1 MPATAEPPAE
11 PAAAPRPRA
20 RRRRAP
26 KYAVKSDLIQPILDA
41 ELSPVTKRVYLTRL
55 RTLLGKTG
63 KSIFY
68 VATNPDEFLPQVREW
83 SEAPA
88 TQKSYI
94 AAILAVFRHN
104 EGLKDQQP
112 AAYQAWYAAF
122 QEINNAI
129 DERYKNNA
137 PSERQKEGYVPY
149 ADIVARRDAL
159 PDGSDDRL
167 LLSFYTYLPPLRCDF
182 NRLRVYDAEPA
193 ADAPGAPGAEL
204 NYIVLPRRASG
215 AANAST
221 LVLGEFKTRAH
232 HDAPLRKELPEALTE
247 QLRLSLHAQP
257 RDWVFTDR
265 KGRPYSAMSYTK
277 WTSRTL
283 ARLFGRPL
291 TVSLIRHSFINTLDM
306 NTLTV
311 AEKERIAR
319 DMAHTV
325 AMQDRY
331 RLIFRDGAEPA
342 AAAPANDPASPSR
355 KATPSPSDPKRPKS
369 PKAA

>member
-1 MPATAEPPAE
+1 MPPRAATSAGG
-11 PAAAPRPRA
+11 PAAPAAPA
-20 RRRRAP
+20 RRRRRVP
-26 KYAVKSDLIQPILDA
+26 KYAVKSDLIQPILNA

-55 RTLLGKTG
+55 RTILGETG
-63 KSIFY
+63 KSIFA
-68 VATNPDEFLPQVREW
+68 VATNPAEHLAWVRGW

-112 AAYQAWYAAF
+112 QAYQEWYAAF
-122 QEINNAI
+122 QEINGAI
-129 DERYKNNA
+129 DERYKNNE
-137 PSERQKEGYVPY
+137 PSARQKEGYVPY
-149 ADIVARRDAL
+149 DEIVAKRDAL

-167 LLSFYTYLPPLRCDF
+167 LLSLYTYLPPLRCDF
-182 NRLRVYDAEPA
+182 NRLRIYDAEPA
-193 ADAPGAPGAEL
+193 AAAAKDAAPAEL
-204 NYIVLPRRASG
+204 NYIVLPRRAAGS
-215 AANAST
+215 ANVAL

-232 HDAPLRKELPEALTE
+232 HAEPLRKELPEPLTE
-247 QLRLSLHAQP
+247 QLRLSVHARD

-265 KGRPYSAMSYTK
+265 SGGPYSAMSYTK
-277 WTSRTL
+277 WTGRAL

-311 AEKERIAR
+311 AEKEKIAH

-331 RLIFRDGAEPA
+331 RLIFKDATDA
-342 AAAPANDPASPSR
+342 KAAPQAA
-355 KATPSPSDPKRPKS
+355 PKS
-369 PKAA
+369 LADPPRPTNRTAA

>member
-1 MPATAEPPAE
+1 MPPRAATSAGG
-11 PAAAPRPRA
+11 AAAPA
-20 RRRRAP
+20 RRRRRIP

-41 ELSPVTKRVYLTRL
+41 ELSPVSKRVYLTRL
-55 RTLLGKTG
+55 RTILSETG
-63 KSIFY
+63 KSIFA
-68 VATNPDEFLPQVREW
+68 VATNPTEHLAWVRGW

-104 EGLKDQQP
+104 EGLKDQQQQ
-112 AAYQAWYAAF
+112 AYQEWYAAF
-122 QEINNAI
+122 QEINGAI
-129 DERYKNNA
+129 DERYKNNE
-137 PSERQKEGYVPY
+137 PSARQKEGYVPY
-149 ADIVARRDAL
+149 AEIVAKRDAL

-167 LLSFYTYLPPLRCDF
+167 LLSLYTYLPPLRCDF
-182 NRLRVYDAEPA
+182 NRLRIYDAEPVA
-193 ADAPGAPGAEL
+193 ASAPAAKDAAAAAPAEL
-204 NYIVLPRRASG
+204 NYIVLPRRAAGG
-215 AANAST
+215 ANVAL

-232 HDAPLRKELPEALTE
+232 HDEPLRKELPEPLTE
-247 QLRLSLHAQP
+247 QLRLSVHARD

-265 KGRPYSAMSYTK
+265 SGGPYSAMSYTK
-277 WTSRTL
+277 WANRAL

-311 AEKERIAR
+311 AEKEKIAH

-331 RLIFRDGAEPA
+331 RLIFRPA
-342 AAAPANDPASPSR
+342 DRPKTPTPA
-355 KATPSPSDPKRPKS
+355 DPKRSKS
-369 PKAA
+369 PREA

>member
-1 MPATAEPPAE
+1 MPPRAATSAGG
-11 PAAAPRPRA
+11 PAAPAAPA
-20 RRRRAP
+20 RRRRRVP
-26 KYAVKSDLIQPILDA
+26 KYAVKSDLIQPILNA

-55 RTLLGKTG
+55 RTILGETG
-63 KSIFY
+63 KSIFA
-68 VATNPDEFLPQVREW
+68 VATNPAEHLAWVRGW

-112 AAYQAWYAAF
+112 QAYQEWYAAF
-122 QEINNAI
+122 QEINGAI
-129 DERYKNNA
+129 DERYKNNE
-137 PSERQKEGYVPY
+137 PSARQKEGYVPY
-149 ADIVARRDAL
+149 DEIVAKRDAL

-167 LLSFYTYLPPLRCDF
+167 LLSLYTYLPPLRCDF
-182 NRLRVYDAEPA
+182 NRLRIYDAEPA
-193 ADAPGAPGAEL
+193 ATAKDAAAAPAEL
-204 NYIVLPRRASG
+204 NYIVLPRRAAGG
-215 AANAST
+215 ANVAL

-232 HDAPLRKELPEALTE
+232 HAEPLRKELPEPLTE
-247 QLRLSLHAQP
+247 QLRLSVHARD

-265 KGRPYSAMSYTK
+265 SGGPYSATSYTK
-277 WTSRTL
+277 WTGRAL

-311 AEKERIAR
+311 AEKEKIAH

-331 RLIFRDGAEPA
+331 RLIFKDQKEAKGP
-342 AAAPANDPASPSR
+342 
-355 KATPSPSDPKRPKS
+355 KSPSDPKSRTG
-369 PKAA
+369 A

>member
-1 MPATAEPPAE
+1 MPPRAATSAGATA
-11 PAAAPRPRA
+11 APA
-20 RRRRAP
+20 RRRRRVP
-26 KYAVKSDLIQPILDA
+26 KYAVKSDLIQPILNA

-55 RTLLGKTG
+55 RTILGETG
-63 KSIFY
+63 KSIFA
-68 VATNPDEFLPQVREW
+68 VATNPAEHLAWVRGW

-112 AAYQAWYAAF
+112 QAYQDWYAAF
-122 QEINNAI
+122 QEINGAI
-129 DERYKNNA
+129 DERYKNNE
-137 PSERQKEGYVPY
+137 PSARQKEGYVPY
-149 ADIVARRDAL
+149 DEIVAKRDAL

-167 LLSFYTYLPPLRCDF
+167 LLSLYTYLPPLRCDF
-182 NRLRVYDAEPA
+182 NRLRIYDAEPA
-193 ADAPGAPGAEL
+193 ATAKDAAAAPAEL
-204 NYIVLPRRASG
+204 NYIVLPRRAAGG
-215 AANAST
+215 ANVAL

-232 HDAPLRKELPEALTE
+232 HAEPLRKELPEPLTE
-247 QLRLSLHAQP
+247 QLRLSVHARD

-265 KGRPYSAMSYTK
+265 SGGPYSATSYTK
-277 WTSRTL
+277 WTGRAL

-311 AEKERIAR
+311 AEKEKIAH

-331 RLIFRDGAEPA
+331 RLIFKDQKEAKGP
-342 AAAPANDPASPSR
+342 
-355 KATPSPSDPKRPKS
+355 KSPSDPKSRTV
-369 PKAA
+369 A

>member
-1 MPATAEPPAE
+1 MPPRAATSAGAAAPAA
-11 PAAAPRPRA
+11 PAAAPR
-20 RRRRAP
+20 RRRRVP
-26 KYAVKSDLIQPILDA
+26 KYAVKSDLIQPILNA

-55 RTLLGKTG
+55 RTILGETG
-63 KSIFY
+63 KSIFA
-68 VATNPDEFLPQVREW
+68 VATNPTEHLAWVRGW

-112 AAYQAWYAAF
+112 QAYQEWYAAF
-122 QEINNAI
+122 QEINGAI
-129 DERYKNNA
+129 DERYKNNE
-137 PSERQKEGYVPY
+137 PSARQKEGYVPY
-149 ADIVARRDAL
+149 DEIVAKRDAL

-167 LLSFYTYLPPLRCDF
+167 LLSLYTYLPPLRCDF
-182 NRLRVYDAEPA
+182 NRLRIYDAEPA
-193 ADAPGAPGAEL
+193 APAAKDSAKDAAPAEL
-204 NYIVLPRRASG
+204 NYIVLPRRAAGS
-215 AANAST
+215 ANVAL

-232 HDAPLRKELPEALTE
+232 HAEPLRKELPEPLTE
-247 QLRLSLHAQP
+247 QLRLSVHARD

-265 KGRPYSAMSYTK
+265 SGGPYSAMSYTK
-277 WTSRTL
+277 WTGRAL

-311 AEKERIAR
+311 AEKEKIAH

-331 RLIFRDGAEPA
+331 RLIFKPA
-342 AAAPANDPASPSR
+342 D
-355 KATPSPSDPKRPKS
+355 RPKTPTPADQKRS
-369 PKAA
+369 KSQTEA